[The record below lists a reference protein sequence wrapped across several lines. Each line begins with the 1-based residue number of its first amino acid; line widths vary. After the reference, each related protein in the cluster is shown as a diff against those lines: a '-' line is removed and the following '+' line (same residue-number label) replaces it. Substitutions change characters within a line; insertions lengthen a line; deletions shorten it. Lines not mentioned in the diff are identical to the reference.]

1 LPVQPAGRSL
11 CWTTIFASAAAVGAP
26 VDGALLAGGLLD
38 ADAEGKPGELVDG
51 LSAELPCPDVVLVQA
66 ARTATSSTAA
76 EPPRLRMLGD

>member
-26 VDGALLAGGLLD
+26 VDGALLAGGVPG
-38 ADAEGKPGELVDG
+38 ADELGKPGELADG
-51 LSAELPCPDVVLVQA
+51 LTAELPWPEVVLVQA